1 MFLSCWL
8 VSTVIAIIV
17 FPDSPVM
24 AVFLM
29 SPPLAAGVLAGWWR
43 SSERIGER
51 IGGGVL
57 AGLLV
62 GVIIDLGVIAIAV
75 CNWIRLGRI
84 ENHENESVGETVGF
98 LVFTVVVGAVLGWV
112 GARLAIILDR
122 YRGGTRRNSDTPQP
136 YLASNATG
144 SGVCNGSGTMSAR
157 KVTDMRSELSG
168 EAEAQFQRH
177 APQ

>member
-1 MFLSCWL
+1 
-8 VSTVIAIIV
+8 
-17 FPDSPVM
+17 M

-98 LVFTVVVGAVLGWV
+98 LVFTVAVGAVLGWV

-122 YRGGTRRNSDTPQP
+122 YRRH
-136 YLASNATG
+136 G
-144 SGVCNGSGTMSAR
+144 S
-157 KVTDMRSELSG
+157 
-168 EAEAQFQRH
+168 
-177 APQ
+177 